1 MTFIIDTVSPTLT
14 LLEDSDAD
22 NILISDD
29 SGNGTFSEAMRATP
43 TVEISGGVL
52 APTEMSP
59 TAASAVW
66 TYNLTVSALTYT
78 DGDYQLSVN
87 GTDEAGNVYTGTD
100 SITFTLDGT
109 APTVVLNDS
118 DSDNILSGSDT
129 IIVTATFSEAMQTA
143 PTVEISGGVLSST
156 ALTATASSAVWL
168 QS

>member
-1 MTFIIDTVSPTLT
+1 MQ
-14 LLEDSDAD
+14 
-22 NILISDD
+22 
-29 SGNGTFSEAMRATP
+29 ATP

-52 APTEMSP
+52 AATEMSA
-59 TAASAVW
+59 TASSAVW

-156 ALTATASSAVWL
+156 ALTATASSAVWIYNL
-168 QS
+168 NVSALTLTDGAYQLSVAGTDTAGNPLHGYGQHYIYI

>member
-1 MTFIIDTVSPTLT
+1 MQ
-14 LLEDSDAD
+14 
-22 NILISDD
+22 
-29 SGNGTFSEAMRATP
+29 ATP

-52 APTEMSP
+52 AATEMSA
-59 TAASAVW
+59 TASSAVW

-100 SITFTLDGT
+100 SITFTLDFH
-109 APTVVLNDS
+109 S

-129 IIVTATFSEAMQTA
+129 IIVTATFSEAMQSA

-156 ALTATASSAVWL
+156 ALTATASSAV
-168 QS
+168 S